1 VSLRQWEKIQK
12 MLREMTITSATK
24 FQNIPFTSAKLS
36 AYYKVIHTTGEVV
49 PESVA
54 SRKSQNKVSLGNI
67 Q

>member
-1 VSLRQWEKIQK
+1 
-12 MLREMTITSATK
+12 MTIILATK
-24 FQNIPFTSAKLS
+24 FQDIPFTSAKIS

-54 SRKSQNKVSLGNI
+54 QRKSQNKVSLGKI

>member
-1 VSLRQWEKIQK
+1 

-54 SRKSQNKVSLGNI
+54 PRKSQNKVSLGNI